1 VTESNDMSSDPPTK
15 GKVIIRTS
23 LGPVDI
29 ELFSKESPKTC
40 RAFIQ
45 LCQEGFYNNQNQ
57 MVFARVIKGVLVET
71 GSSLGAEKNEDGL
84 PFASENHGRLRF
96 TVRGRVACVAS
107 NGASSDF
114 FITLDKS
121 EWLNGKHTIFGKV
134 IGDSLFNVVRIGELD
149 TDKHDRPYDP
159 PEILGVDIVD
169 NPFDDI
175 VCRPVTKKLVTASS
189 ASDRLGHSSL
199 QKNITSGGRGGG
211 GGGGKRAP
219 VLSFGGMHK
228 LEDEDDVDNNSG
240 TSSQTSGRLLK
251 RSLSE
256 ATAAE
261 LMLKKRSRQDETN
274 EHNDNDD
281 EDYLKEQGRTGEKD
295 AFFNK
300 LSSIPISVE
309 DAAAAAAARRKEE
322 FARLKRELKAGKEKG
337 AQSIGVSGGG
347 SRAVLSSTSSRDVLS
362 TCDKKMEN
370 GGSTLNN
377 TSGQSLLQQMR
388 DKYAKAKAV
397 AKSNVSENTS
407 KSARDAS
414 TLEKLSAFTN
424 KLKTTATLGVG
435 LPSNTSSSSSS
446 SSSSLFTNDQ
456 AGGGLKFVRHIDDES
471 RGLYLGVGI
480 GGKTSSSLLPHDKR
494 DPKVEDFV
502 RESSSFN
509 NMKHVESSAIKR
521 AVSEDV
527 SAEDLADALMR
538 EIQDEMT
545 K

>member
-1 VTESNDMSSDPPTK
+1 MTESNDMSSDPPTR

-45 LCQEGFYNNQNQ
+45 LCQEGFYNHQ

-71 GSSLGAEKNEDGL
+71 GSSIGAEKNEDGL

-175 VCRPVTKKLVTASS
+175 VCRPVTKLVTASS
-189 ASDRLGHSSL
+189 ASDRLGYSSL
-199 QKNITSGGRGGG
+199 QTKITSGGKGGG
-211 GGGGKRAP
+211 EGGGKRAP

-240 TSSQTSGRLLK
+240 TSSHTKGRLLK

-274 EHNDNDD
+274 DNDDND
-281 EDYLKEQGRTGEKD
+281 EDYLKAQGRTGERD